1 MKSGDIQMIF
11 GNPVKLEYPI
21 GQARLVK
28 KLSDC
33 NENLV
38 PMFHVEQWEVEFLD
52 DEGHTYP
59 ALIKKDTK

>member
-1 MKSGDIQMIF
+1 MWKKNDIVTIF

-33 NENLV
+33 DESTIA
-38 PMFHVEQWEVEFLD
+38 EQWEVEYLD

-59 ALIKKDTK
+59 ALIKKENKIK